1 MSKISFA
8 FDNTSAAYGWYGQA
22 VRGQASKA
30 VFQPAVM
37 PVQGS
42 HGVPGTL
49 RMSIPCQDLPNMLTY
64 QRAVETEKAGYLI
77 RQWLT
82 NNLYNRISTRPF
94 LSLTKK
100 KWIAFQLLTAMA
112 NSWNR
117 GVTHGDLKSENVI
130 VTSWNWV
137 YITDFSPTF
146 KPTYLPQDDP
156 ADFSYYFDTSSRRSC
171 YLAPER
177 FYSAKADIGV
187 TSKAKV
193 SESMD
198 VFGLGCVI
206 GELFTKGSS
215 SFTLSQMFNCKF
227 GDYSVKP
234 YLRGIEDEKIRD
246 LVRSMIQLDPRD
258 RLTFKEYLKNCTGPS
273 IGGGSRL
280 ADLSPHSKLRNDAD
294 GIVEKLWS
302 DFEYV
307 SGFMGGP
314 HKLKVQSKVSEG
326 SGETPSP
333 HPDTKVNQSDG
344 AGSEPLRH
352 SWADFPLRINVPGR
366 NVCLR
371 STSGLPR
378 SSVDVVHGIVKQV
391 LTALLHDQDHACGT
405 QPMATLDHTQ
415 DQERDLTAPRE
426 SGLAHPPTLEFHQS
440 LLFSSS

>member
-8 FDNTSAAYGWYGQA
+8 FDNTSAAYGWYGQTLA
-22 VRGQASKA
+22 C
-30 VFQPAVM
+30 PAT
-37 PVQGS
+37 PTRIHHS
-42 HGVPGTL
+42 TPTF
-49 RMSIPCQDLPNMLTY
+49 TK
-64 QRAVETEKAGYLI
+64 QRCATVLLSVHPSEKAGYLI

-82 NNLYNRISTRPF
+82 NNLHNRISTRPF

-273 IGGGSRL
+273 IRVGSRL

-378 SSVDVVHGIVKQV
+378 SSVDVMK
-391 LTALLHDQDHACGT
+391 ALDA
-405 QPMATLDHTQ
+405 
-415 DQERDLTAPRE
+415 E
-426 SGLAHPPTLEFHQS
+426 
-440 LLFSSS
+440 